1 MNQAPAGSLHSLP
14 LSIPQPPPRRVV
26 GNLPDLDSDGVVI
39 ERMMELAQEYGPIY
53 KLQFPQNELIII
65 SGLEFVDQVCDDR
78 TFDKMIG
85 GGLMNVRAFA
95 GDGLFTAWTQEP
107 NWSKAH
113 NILLPN
119 FGQRAIRGYLPQMVD
134 LAQQLCDHWSRL
146 NPDDEVDVSA
156 DMTRL
161 TLDTIGLCGFNYR
174 FNSFY
179 REGPHP
185 FVSAMVG
192 ALEEAQKRNQRLPL
206 QNRLMVRTQRQFQDD
221 ITTMNLLADRLIR
234 ERRDGELEMEIN
246 DLLEHML
253 VGVDKKTGESLDDLN
268 IRYQMIT
275 FLIAGHETTSG
286 LLTFAT
292 YFLLKHPEVLA
303 RAYDEVDAV
312 LGDDLDATPTIEQLA
327 QLTYVNQILKESLR
341 LWPTAPAFTR
351 YAYEDTLLGGRYP
364 VRARQPILT
373 LLPALHRD
381 PAVWGENAAE
391 FDPEHFAPER
401 ERSLPAHAYKPFG
414 TGQRAC
420 IGRQFAL
427 QEAQL
432 ALAMILQR
440 FTLIDHHDYQLDLKQ
455 TLTIKPEGLMI
466 QVRPRTER
474 RIVSVTAQPA
484 PEPRLEEAP
493 HIISGDAVP
502 LLVLFGSN
510 LGTAEGLA
518 QQIANDGV
526 ARGFAATIA
535 PLDDYVDR
543 LPTEGAVV
551 IVSASYNGTPPDNA
565 SAFCQWL
572 QGDLVPTALAGVR
585 YTVFGCGNR
594 DWAATYQAIPTLIDA
609 ELANHGA
616 TRIHP
621 RGEGDARDDFDG
633 QFRAWYGSLWSD
645 IARAL
650 DLPLVDADT
659 QAIRGHAF
667 EVEILEDA
675 PVAPLAAT
683 YHAVTFE
690 VIENRELQRKDGPNP
705 SSRSTRHVAFAV
717 PDGMSYRTG
726 DYLGVVPR
734 NHPELVKRVLTRFGL
749 SDETSMLIRG
759 NVPAR
764 TQLPLDQPVTAG
776 ALLRDYV
783 ELQDAATRAQ
793 IQVLAG
799 YTACPPEQEQL
810 LSLGSDDPEHV
821 AHYREAILAKRV
833 SVIDLLET
841 FSSCALPFN
850 IFLELQTPLR
860 PRYYSISS
868 SPLVD
873 PALCSATV
881 AVVEGPAHSGHG
893 VYHGVCST
901 FLAERAAGTLVSAF
915 LQAPSTPF
923 RLPADPLT
931 PMIMVGPG
939 TGVAPF
945 RGFLEERA
953 AIAARGETLGEALLF
968 FGCRDPEQDFIYE
981 TELRQWAAEGI
992 VTLHAAF
999 SRAAGQPRVYVQ
1011 DEILLQADEVWRLLE
1026 AGAVIYVCGDASRMA
1041 PDVRR
1046 AFASIYRQHTG
1057 ASDAAAEAWLTRL
1070 TADGRYIA
1078 DVWAS

>member
-1 MNQAPAGSLHSLP
+1 MNQASAGSIDSLP
-14 LSIPQPPPRRVV
+14 MEIPQPPPRRVL
-26 GNLPDLDSDGVVI
+26 GNLPDLESDEVI
-39 ERMMELAQEYGPIY
+39 IVRMMELAQEYGPIY
-53 KLQFPQNELIII
+53 KLQFPQNELIVI
-65 SGLEFVDQVCDDR
+65 SGLEYVDQVCDDR
-78 TFDKMIG
+78 HFDKMIS

-113 NILLPN
+113 NILLPS
-119 FGQRAIRGYLPQMVD
+119 FSQQAIRSYMPQMVD

-146 NPDDEVDVSA
+146 NPDDEIDVSA

-179 REGPHP
+179 REGQHP
-185 FVSAMVG
+185 FVAAMVG
-192 ALEEAQKRNQRLPL
+192 ALEEAQNRNRRLPL
-206 QNRLMVRTQRQFQDD
+206 QNRLMVRAQRQFQDD

-234 ERRDGELEMEIN
+234 ERRDSELGTEIN

-253 VGVDKKTGESLDDLN
+253 VGVDKKTGESLDDIN
-268 IRYQMIT
+268 IRYQLIT

-286 LLTFAT
+286 LLSFAI
-292 YFLLKHPEVLA
+292 YFLLKHPDVLA
-303 RAYDEVDAV
+303 RAYEEVDAV
-312 LGDDLDATPTIEQLA
+312 LGDDLDAPPTIEQLA
-327 QLTYVNQILKESLR
+327 RLPYLNQILKESLR
-341 LWPTAPAFTR
+341 LWPTAPGFTR
-351 YAYEDTLLGGRYP
+351 YAYEETLLGGRYL

-381 PAVWGENAAE
+381 PAIWGDNATE

-401 ERSLPAHAYKPFG
+401 ERALPAHAYKPFG

-440 FTLIDHHDYQLDLKQ
+440 FTLIDHRDYQLTLKQ

-474 RIVSVTAQPA
+474 RTMVVTAAPA
-484 PEPRLEEAP
+484 PEPQPEEAP
-493 HIISGDAVP
+493 HLVSGDAVP

-543 LPTEGAVV
+543 LPTDGAVV

-572 QGDLVPTALAGVR
+572 QGDLSPTALSGVH

-594 DWAATYQAIPTLIDA
+594 DWAATYQAVPTLIDT
-609 ELANHGA
+609 ELAAHGA
-616 TRIHP
+616 ERIHA

-645 IARAL
+645 IAKAL
-650 DLPLVDADT
+650 NLALADT
-659 QAIRGHAF
+659 DAHAMRGHTF
-667 EVEILEDA
+667 EVEILDDA
-675 PVAPLAAT
+675 PVTPLAAA

-690 VIENRELQRKDGPNP
+690 VLENRELQRRDGPNP
-705 SSRSTRHVAFAV
+705 SSRSTRHIALAI
-717 PDGMSYRTG
+717 PEGLSYRTG

-734 NHPELVKRVLTRFGL
+734 NHPDLVKRVLTRFNL
-749 SDETSMLIRG
+749 SDETTLLIRG

-841 FSSCALPFN
+841 FPSCALPFN
-850 IFLELQTPLR
+850 IFLELQAPLR

-868 SPLVD
+868 SPLMD
-873 PALCSATV
+873 PTRCTITV
-881 AVVEGPAHSGHG
+881 GVVEGPARSGHG

-901 FLAERAAGTLVSAF
+901 YLAGREAGSHVSAF

-923 RLPADPLT
+923 RLPEDPGAPL
-931 PMIMVGPG
+931 IMVGPG
-939 TGVAPF
+939 TGIAPF

-953 AIAARGETLGEALLF
+953 ALAARGDTLGEAVLF
-968 FGCRDPEQDFIYE
+968 FGCRNPEQDFIYE
-981 TELRQWAAEGI
+981 DELRKWADEGI

-999 SRAAGQPRVYVQ
+999 SRVANQPKAYVQ
-1011 DEILLQADEVWRLLE
+1011 DQILAQADEVWRLLE
-1026 AGAVIYVCGDASRMA
+1026 AGAFIYVCGDASRMA
-1041 PDVRR
+1041 PDVQR
-1046 AFASIYRQHTG
+1046 AFASVYRQHTG
-1057 ASDAAAEAWLTRL
+1057 SSEAAANEWIAKLI
-1070 TADGRYIA
+1070 ADGRYIA

>member
-1 MNQAPAGSLHSLP
+1 MNHAPETTLDPLP
-14 LSIPQPPPRRVV
+14 IPQPPPRRVL
-26 GNLPDLDSDGVVI
+26 GNLPDLESDEVVI
-39 ERMMELAQEYGPIY
+39 VRMTELAREYGPIY
-53 KLQFPQNELIII
+53 KLQFPQNELIVI
-65 SGLEFVDQVCDDR
+65 SGLEYVDQVCDDR
-78 TFDKMIG
+78 HFDKMIG

-107 NWSKAH
+107 NWGKAH

-119 FGQRAIRGYLPQMVD
+119 FGQRAIRGYLPQMID
-134 LAQQLCDHWSRL
+134 LAQQLCDRWSRL
-146 NPDDEVDVSA
+146 NPDEEVDLSA

-185 FVSAMVG
+185 FVSAMTD
-192 ALEEAQKRNQRLPL
+192 ALEEAQNRNRRLPL
-206 QNRLMVRTQRQFQDD
+206 QNRLMIRTERQFQDD
-221 ITTMNLLADRLIR
+221 ITVMNLLADRLVR
-234 ERRDGELEMEIN
+234 ERREGDGQEQEAIN

-253 VGVDKKTGESLDDLN
+253 TGVDKKTGESLDDIN

-286 LLTFAT
+286 LLTFAI

-312 LGDDLDATPTIEQLA
+312 LGADLDAMPTVEQLA
-327 QLTYVNQILKESLR
+327 QLGYLNQILKESLR
-341 LWPTAPAFTR
+341 LWPTAPGFTR

-364 VRARQPILT
+364 VRARQPIFT

-381 PAVWGENAAE
+381 PAVWGEDAE
-391 FDPEHFAPER
+391 AFDPEHFAPEQ
-401 ERSLPAHAYKPFG
+401 ERALPSHAYKPFG

-440 FTLIDHHDYQLDLKQ
+440 FTLTDRHDYQLHLKQ

-474 RIVSVTAQPA
+474 KLMAVAERVE
-484 PEPRLEEAP
+484 PEARPEEASR
-493 HIISGDAVP
+493 IIAKDAVP
-502 LLVLFGSN
+502 LLVLYGSN

-535 PLDDYVDR
+535 PLDDYVER
-543 LPTEGAVV
+543 LPTNGAVV

-565 SAFCQWL
+565 AAFCQWL
-572 QGDLVPTALAGVR
+572 GGDLSPTALAGVR

-609 ELANHGA
+609 ELEAHGA
-616 TRIHP
+616 ARIHP

-633 QFRAWYGSLWSD
+633 QFRAWYGTLWSD

-650 DLPLVDADT
+650 DLPLGDADT
-659 QAIRGHAF
+659 RAMRGHAF
-667 EVEILEDA
+667 EVEILEDVPA
-675 PVAPLAAT
+675 APLAAT
-683 YHAVTFE
+683 YNAVTFE
-690 VIENRELQRKDGPNP
+690 VIENRELQRKGGPDP
-705 SSRSTRHVAFAV
+705 SLRSTRHVAFSI
-717 PDGMSYRTG
+717 PDGLRYRTG

-734 NHPELVKRVLTRFGL
+734 NHPELVERVLTRFNLG
-749 SDETSMLIRG
+749 DETSLLIRG

-764 TQLPLDQPVTAG
+764 TQLPLDRPVTAG
-776 ALLRDYV
+776 VLLRDYV

-821 AHYREAILAKRV
+821 AHYREVILAKRV
-833 SVIDLLET
+833 SLIDLLET
-841 FSSCALPFN
+841 FPSCALPFN
-850 IFLELQTPLR
+850 IFLELLTPLR

-868 SPLVD
+868 SPLVE
-873 PALCSATV
+873 PARCTATV
-881 AVVEGPAHSGHG
+881 AVVEGPARSGHG
-893 VYHGVCST
+893 VYHGACSSY
-901 FLAERAAGTLVSAF
+901 LAERASGMPVSAF

-923 RLPADPLT
+923 RLPANPQT
-931 PMIMVGPG
+931 PIIMVGPG

-953 AIAARGETLGEALLF
+953 ALASRGEPLGEAVLF

-981 TELRQWAAEGI
+981 DELTRWADEGI
-992 VTLHAAF
+992 VTLHVAF
-999 SRAAGQPRVYVQ
+999 SRAPDRPKAYVQ

-1026 AGAVIYVCGDASRMA
+1026 AGATVYVCGDASRMA

-1046 AFASIYRQHTG
+1046 AFASVYRTRTG
-1057 ASDAAAEAWLTRL
+1057 AGDAAAEAWLTQL
-1070 TADGRYIA
+1070 AADGRYIA

>member
-1 MNQAPAGSLHSLP
+1 MNQAPAGSLDASP
-14 LSIPQPPPRRVV
+14 MSIPQPPPRRVL
-26 GNLPDLDSDGVVI
+26 GNLPDLDSDEVVI
-39 ERMMELAQEYGPIY
+39 VRMMELAQEYGPIY
-53 KLQFPQNELIII
+53 KLQFPQDELIVI
-65 SGLEFVDQVCDDR
+65 SGLEYVDQVCDDQ
-78 TFDKMIG
+78 TFDKKIG

-179 REGPHP
+179 REGQHP
-185 FVSAMVG
+185 FVAAMVG
-192 ALEEAQKRNQRLPL
+192 ALEEAQNRSRRLPL
-206 QNRLMVRTQRQFQDD
+206 QNRLMVRAQRQFQDD

-234 ERRDGELEMEIN
+234 ERRESELGGEIN

-268 IRYQMIT
+268 IRYQLIT

-292 YFLLKHPEVLA
+292 YFLLKHPDVLA

-312 LGDDLDATPTIEQLA
+312 LGDNLAASPTIEQLA
-327 QLTYVNQILKESLR
+327 QLRYLNQILKESLR
-341 LWPTAPAFTR
+341 LWPTAPGFTR

-381 PAVWGENAAE
+381 PAVWGDNAVE
-391 FDPEHFAPER
+391 FDPDHFTPER

-440 FTLIDHHDYQLDLKQ
+440 FTLIDPHDYQLTLKQ
-455 TLTIKPEGLMI
+455 TLTIKPEGLLI

-474 RIVSVTAQPA
+474 LTMIMTAQPA
-484 PEPRLEEAP
+484 PEPLPEDAP
-493 HIISGDAVP
+493 HVIAGDAVP

-543 LPTEGAVV
+543 LPTDGAVV

-572 QGDLVPTALAGVR
+572 QGDLLPAALAGVR

-609 ELANHGA
+609 ELAAHGA

-633 QFRAWYGSLWSD
+633 QFRSWYGSLWSD

-650 DLPLVDADT
+650 DLPLVDADA
-659 QAIRGHAF
+659 QAMRGHAF

-675 PVAPLAAT
+675 PAAPLAAT

-690 VIENRELQRKDGPNP
+690 VLENRELQRKDGPNP
-705 SSRSTRHVAFAV
+705 STRSTRHVAFAI
-717 PDGMSYRTG
+717 PEGLSYRTG

-734 NHPELVKRVLTRFGL
+734 NPPDLVQRVLTRFGL
-749 SDETSMLIRG
+749 KDETSLLIRN

-799 YTACPPEQEQL
+799 YTACPPEQERL

-841 FSSCALPFN
+841 FPSCALPFN
-850 IFLELQTPLR
+850 IFLEMQTPLR

-868 SPLVD
+868 SPLAN
-873 PALCSATV
+873 PARCTATV
-881 AVVEGPAHSGHG
+881 AVVEGPARSGHG

-901 FLAERAAGTLVSAF
+901 FLAERAAGAPVSAF

-931 PMIMVGPG
+931 PLIMVGPG
-939 TGVAPF
+939 TGMAPF

-953 AIAARGETLGEALLF
+953 VMTALGDRLGESLLF

-981 TELRQWAAEGI
+981 DELRQWADDGI
-992 VTLHAAF
+992 VTLHVAF
-999 SRAAGQPRVYVQ
+999 SRAPGLPRTYVQ
-1011 DEILLQADEVWRLLE
+1011 DEILAQADEVWRLLE
-1026 AGAVIYVCGDASRMA
+1026 AGAIIYVCGDASRMA

-1046 AFASIYRQHTG
+1046 AFAAVYRQQTG
-1057 ASDAAAEAWLTRL
+1057 GGDTAAEAWLASL
-1070 TADGRYIA
+1070 TADGRYVA

>member
-1 MNQAPAGSLHSLP
+1 
-14 LSIPQPPPRRVV
+14 
-26 GNLPDLDSDGVVI
+26 
-39 ERMMELAQEYGPIY
+39 MMELAQEYGPIY
-53 KLQFPQNELIII
+53 KLQFPQNDLVII

-179 REGPHP
+179 REGQHP

-192 ALEEAQKRNQRLPL
+192 ALEEAQNRNRRLPL
-206 QNRLMVRTQRQFQDD
+206 QNRLAVRAQRQFQDD

-234 ERRDGELEMEIN
+234 ERRDSDLGMEIN

-312 LGDDLDATPTIEQLA
+312 LGDDLNATPTIEQLG
-327 QLTYVNQILKESLR
+327 QLTYLNQILKESLR

-381 PAVWGENAAE
+381 PAIWGDNAAE
-391 FDPEHFAPER
+391 FDPDHFTPER

-440 FTLIDHHDYQLDLKQ
+440 FTLIDHRDYQLTLKQ

-466 QVRPRTER
+466 RVRPRTER
-474 RIVSVTAQPA
+474 HIVTVTAPPA
-484 PEPRLEEAP
+484 PELHLDETP
-493 HIISGDAVP
+493 HVISGDAVP

-526 ARGFAATIA
+526 ARGFAANIA

-543 LPTEGAVV
+543 LPTTGAVV

-572 QGDLVPTALAGVR
+572 QGDLLPTALAGVR

-594 DWAATYQAIPTLIDA
+594 DWAATYQAIPTLIDT
-609 ELANHGA
+609 ELAAHGA
-616 TRIHP
+616 ERFHP

-650 DLPLVDADT
+650 DLPLVDADV
-659 QAIRGHAF
+659 QAMRGHAY

-705 SSRSTRHVAFAV
+705 SSRSTRHVAFAI
-717 PDGMSYRTG
+717 PEGLNYRTG

-734 NHPELVKRVLTRFGL
+734 NHPDLVQRVLTRFGL
-749 SDETSMLIRG
+749 SDETSLLIRG

-833 SVIDLLET
+833 SVLDLLET
-841 FSSCALPFN
+841 FPSCALPFN

-873 PALCSATV
+873 PALCTATV
-881 AVVEGPAHSGHG
+881 AVVEGPARSGHG
-893 VYHGVCST
+893 IYHGVCSS

-923 RLPADPLT
+923 RLPTDPLT
-931 PMIMVGPG
+931 PLIMVGPG
-939 TGVAPF
+939 TGMAPF

-953 AIAARGETLGEALLF
+953 ALAARGERLGAAVLF

-981 TELRQWAAEGI
+981 DELKRWVKDGI
-992 VTLHAAF
+992 VTLHMAF
-999 SRAAGQPRVYVQ
+999 SRATNQPKTYVQ
-1011 DEILLQADEVWRLLE
+1011 DEILLQANEVWRLLE

-1046 AFASIYRQHTG
+1046 AFAAVYRRQTG
-1057 ASDAAAEAWLTRL
+1057 AGDAAAEAWLARL
-1070 TADGRYIA
+1070 TVEGRYIA